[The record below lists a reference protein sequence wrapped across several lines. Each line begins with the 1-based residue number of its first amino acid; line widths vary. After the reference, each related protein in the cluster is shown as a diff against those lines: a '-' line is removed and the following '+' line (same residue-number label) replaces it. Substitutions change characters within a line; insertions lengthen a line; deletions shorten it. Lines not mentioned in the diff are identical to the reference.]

1 MPVGGYIVDS
11 FWTASAGL
19 IPWCFI
25 LIFIYSVYMVVS
37 NVTRTLN
44 TIHCLVSSFNKT
56 HKKINKKQT
65 RHVFFTFIIKRVLYC
80 PSLVLY

>member
-44 TIHCLVSSFNKT
+44 TIHCLVSSRL
-56 HKKINKKQT
+56 KKKKHTQ
-65 RHVFFTFIIKRVLYC
+65 KNQ
-80 PSLVLY
+80 